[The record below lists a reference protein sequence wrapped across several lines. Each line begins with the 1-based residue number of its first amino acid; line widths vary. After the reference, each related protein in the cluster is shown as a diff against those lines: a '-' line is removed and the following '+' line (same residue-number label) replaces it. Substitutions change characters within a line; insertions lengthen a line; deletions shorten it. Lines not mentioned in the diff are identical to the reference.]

1 MSALNLHVTVP
12 PERELSRGGG
22 EEWEAAAEGG
32 GVQYRWDT
40 REQGAARLH
49 KLMDFAE

>member
-32 GVQYRWDT
+32 GVQSDGT
-40 REQGAARLH
+40 LGSKELPVSTS
-49 KLMDFAE
+49 